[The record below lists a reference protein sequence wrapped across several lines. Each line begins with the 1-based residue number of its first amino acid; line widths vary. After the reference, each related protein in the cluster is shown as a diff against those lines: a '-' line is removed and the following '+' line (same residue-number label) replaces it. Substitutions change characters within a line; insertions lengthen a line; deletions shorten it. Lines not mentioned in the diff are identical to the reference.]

1 LDSFIH
7 TLCKEVVILQIRNE
21 IIVEARR
28 HGIKDN
34 ILRELIKEY
43 RRNKRREPKNFADL
57 IEGSVC

>member
-1 LDSFIH
+1 ML
-7 TLCKEVVILQIRNE
+7 LQIRNE

-34 ILRELIKEY
+34 VLRELIKEY
-43 RRNKRREPKNFADL
+43 KRNRRKEPENFADL

>member
-1 LDSFIH
+1 M
-7 TLCKEVVILQIRNE
+7 ILQIRNE